1 LEAISRLEEFRKF
14 RNAIWDTN
22 GVEDK
27 HCAAYPYEL
36 PYRIVKMFTYV
47 GDTVLDP
54 FVGSDNTI
62 KASRD
67 LNRSPVSMDIDPAFL
82 PIVKEK
88 TGMTQKTRTCGPEF
102 KVIKFK

>member
-1 LEAISRLEEFRKF
+1 MDAISRLKDSRKF

-36 PYRIVKMFTYV
+36 SYRLIKMFTYV

-54 FVGSDNTI
+54 FVGSGTTI

-67 LNRSPVSMDIDPAFL
+67 LNRNSVSMDINAAFL
-82 PIVKEK
+82 PK
-88 TGMTQKTRTCGPEF
+88 
-102 KVIKFK
+102 